1 MSLEDFW
8 KIEKQLDQL
17 KTIALSLDK
26 IHRVRCLEVV
36 RELKNLYEYLDSIL
50 FLYCLALDEKSK
62 HKTQKVVEQFCELV
76 MTQTNK
82 KFPFYFE
89 NQSALYELDL
99 VIEPVIQKL
108 KICIFK
114 EACKFLEEKE
124 RNVCNWSV

>member
-50 FLYCLALDEKSK
+50 FLYCLALARCL
-62 HKTQKVVEQFCELV
+62 Q
-76 MTQTNK
+76 
-82 KFPFYFE
+82 
-89 NQSALYELDL
+89 
-99 VIEPVIQKL
+99 
-108 KICIFK
+108 
-114 EACKFLEEKE
+114 LEC
-124 RNVCNWSV
+124 VSIPSILS

>member
-17 KTIALSLDK
+17 KTIALSLNK

-82 KFPFYFE
+82 KFSFYFE

-124 RNVCNWSV
+124 RDVCNWSV